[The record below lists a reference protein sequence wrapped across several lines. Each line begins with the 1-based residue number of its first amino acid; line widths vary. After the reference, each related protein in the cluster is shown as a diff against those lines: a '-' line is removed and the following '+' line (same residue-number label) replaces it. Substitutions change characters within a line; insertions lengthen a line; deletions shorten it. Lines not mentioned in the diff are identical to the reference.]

1 MISACCS
8 AFGQA
13 GGGRI
18 KYPAIPGPELVLCLE
33 NKVNKSPCGADVRT
47 DVPAAAGQNPGGK
60 SLLRPLSLGFRK
72 GKRAKGYAF
81 VHIRKA
87 DFLAICIVRSPGA
100 QDAPP
105 PILAGPAVWA
115 SAPGTRLRFCPL
127 IPGTRRRGVAGQKQ
141 EWILRAGNPLN
152 SSVLPP
158 AWREGSRRKNRLT
171 PAAGNCIH
179 NCI

>member
-47 DVPAAAGQNPGGK
+47 DVPAAAGQNPGCK

-105 PILAGPAVWA
+105 LILAGPAVWA

-141 EWILRAGNPLN
+141 EVDSPGGQSPKFERSSPCLAGRVQEKKPFDT
-152 SSVLPP
+152 
-158 AWREGSRRKNRLT
+158 RHRKLYT
-171 PAAGNCIH
+171 
-179 NCI
+179 